1 MNFMK
6 LPRFFNVLV
15 ALLLYSTAGAFAQ
28 DQKAYVTLGGFNEV
42 PRVNTPATGA
52 AQIELEGDS
61 LFVSG
66 EFSNLKSPYHSAF
79 IHYGEKRETG
89 NRLFRLTPELSEDH
103 KSGSFKKQKNGFA
116 LTKAL
121 KEHLKNG
128 RLYVNVSSRMHQTGE
143 IRGQIPP
150 FKEVQ

>member
-1 MNFMK
+1 MK
-6 LPRFFNVLV
+6 LLRLFNVLV
-15 ALLLYSTAGAFAQ
+15 TLLLFSTASVFAQ

-42 PRVNTPATGA
+42 PRVNTPATGSV
-52 AQIELEGDS
+52 QIELEGDS

-66 EFSNLKSPYHSAF
+66 EFSNLKFPYHSAF

-89 NRLFRLTPELSEDH
+89 NRLFRLTPELSDDQKNGNFE
-103 KSGSFKKQKNGFA
+103 KEKNGFA

-121 KEHLKNG
+121 KKHLKNG
-128 RLYVNVSSRMHQTGE
+128 LLYVNISSQQHQTGE
-143 IRGQIPP
+143 IRGQIPS